1 MVPRVTLASV
11 RRRIASITTWFGRT
25 YPGRLIA
32 AFGASQAGNYASA
45 MAFTAFV
52 SMFPLIL
59 GLLSIVGYATQ
70 SQTAKTAALTAI
82 LGFFPS
88 DAHKGLADLFDS
100 IQKNR
105 ATLGV
110 VSVVGLLWSGSS
122 LFTGMEFALGVVVG
136 VRQRSFLRQR
146 AMAIVMTVLFVLA
159 LVVTIGVNS
168 LIVLPG
174 VPWGVEPVVELVVWC
189 ALMLAIYRLVPNRT
203 HKVREL
209 WPGVLIA
216 GTAMEL
222 LTLLWPAFTHFSKG
236 SSTYGAVFALVFL
249 LASWLYF
256 LAEFILLGAVAN
268 RMHAGEPDARGLL
281 GERTARRIQVA
292 EGSRTSGEV
301 SRRGV

>member
-1 MVPRVTLASV
+1 VKRRLASIAG
-11 RRRIASITTWFGRT
+11 RIGLT

-32 AFGASQAGNYASA
+32 AFGASQAGNYASGL
-45 MAFTAFV
+45 AFTAFV
-52 SMFPLIL
+52 SMFPLVL

-70 SQTAKTAALTAI
+70 SQGANAAALNAI

-88 DAHKGLADLFDS
+88 DAHTELASLFEL

-105 ATLGV
+105 GTLGLIG
-110 VSVVGLLWSGSS
+110 VVGLLWSGSS

-146 AMAIVMTVLFVLA
+146 AMALVMTVLFVVA

-174 VPWGVEPVVELVVWC
+174 VIWGFEPVVGLVVWC

-203 HKVREL
+203 HEVREL

-216 GTAMEL
+216 GTAMEA
-222 LTLLWPAFTHFSKG
+222 LTLLWPLYTHFSKG

-281 GERTARRIQVA
+281 GERTARRIPVA